1 MTASPPTQAA
11 AQPATPPPGV
21 GHIRVG
27 PIRVGLVGAGLIARQ
42 HLLALSRS
50 TDFVPVGLA
59 SRTRAKAD
67 GLAAEFGLPLVAD
80 SAAELVEQARPDA
93 LMVLVSPQA
102 MAQVASECFGF
113 GLPLFLEKP
122 VGLSVPEAEAVAQA
136 AQAAGA
142 QTMVGFN
149 RRHYSVFAKGLEK
162 IRQRGRLL
170 AVHIEGSER
179 MAVARGTGRF
189 TEEVL
194 RAWLF
199 ANATHT
205 IDLLRHFGG
214 EPEEVHA
221 LCASLREPLG
231 DQFAACLRF
240 PGGVLG
246 SYTANW
252 HSPGG
257 WGVVLKGEGVSV
269 EFRPLETG
277 RVTCADGTS
286 EVLEPDADEAGLKAG
301 FAGQLRAFAGLVRN
315 GRLDPPS
322 LDLAGALLTMRL
334 AGRLAADPRPLADS
348 L

>member
-1 MTASPPTQAA
+1 MTVS
-11 AQPATPPPGV
+11 TPL
-21 GHIRVG
+21 
-27 PIRVGLVGAGLIARQ
+27 RVGLIGAGLIARQ
-42 HLLALSRS
+42 HLLALAR
-50 TDFVPVGLA
+50 VPGLAPVGIA
-59 SRTRAKAD
+59 SRTREKAQA
-67 GLAAEFGLPLVAD
+67 LADEFGLPLVAG
-80 SAAELVEQARPDA
+80 SPAELVEQARPDA

-102 MAQVASECFGF
+102 MARLTLECLGF

-122 VGLSVPEAEAVAQA
+122 VGLSVSEAEAVAQA
-136 AQAAGA
+136 ARVARVPS
-142 QTMVGFN
+142 MVGFN

-162 IRQRGRLL
+162 IRERGRLL

-189 TEEVL
+189 SEDVL

-214 EPEEVHA
+214 EPEVVHA
-221 LCASLREPLG
+221 LCASLHEPLG

-277 RVTCADGTS
+277 KVAYADGTGG
-286 EVLEPDADEAGLKAG
+286 LIEPDADEAGLKAG
-301 FAGQLRAFAGLVRN
+301 FAGQLRAFAELARTGVLA
-315 GRLDPPS
+315 PPS
-322 LDLAGALLTMRL
+322 QDLEGALLTMRL
-334 AGRLAADPRPLADS
+334 AGQLAAAPEPLG
-348 L
+348 